1 MALKELSCEI
11 KKDGEKRTLNFV
23 SANVDKKD
31 VYSLMVEGKGSNIHI
46 GYMTKAMTEKLL
58 SLDANGKKYIDRINF
73 SRDVP
78 SKDDDSDIYGQ
89 KIILDLPNKIDDAT
103 FLKSFNLFPCT
114 YASKR
119 SKPLFLKVHSQFKYS
134 SNRGNVVLV
143 PNEEN
148 NSYEFD
154 SFSINNLIGN
164 GQEVILNI
172 CENKAEQLAIGNN
185 DNSIDSSEIKYEIVT
200 TQPNASIDISSCR
213 LPTRSQDKSQYIRF
227 VGGKEVSLN
236 HFEISCDDIN
246 VLDLNEI
253 ALVSKGSLKL
263 KFVKI
268 NLNDDLEDASQ
279 GCGLISYKNIDLIN
293 STLNVTGLSHFQG
306 SLETLPSSSG
316 IPILNFDRF
325 NADSDIELEA
335 SNSGS
340 HFTLLHTHLSNGDK
354 PIYLRDTIWMSDVSI
369 ANSGE
374 KPLYLTRF
382 FSQFSTFENISNIS
396 NADIG
401 FTEAKNL
408 TINTDVSSH
417 DRAIFISSKE
427 YYTNF
432 EDYKENGVSSER
444 INKLNNC
451 VINATGAPFY
461 LSPNT
466 SYLSPNT
473 SLNAN
478 NCVFT
483 DSEITA
489 ETNDDGSMNKLVFD
503 NSVFNNAGFYLTFNT
518 KESKKSG
525 CAVSFC
531 DISDRFSAVNLTKIE
546 GTISSG
552 IVFLDNVSMVKDSCL
567 QNYNVS
573 YKTPTPII
581 NFDSNNGEEIGT
593 CHGKVDLNYTPL

>member
-11 KKDGEKRTLNFV
+11 KKDGKKRTLNFV
-23 SANVDKKD
+23 PANVDKKD
-31 VYSLMVEGKGSNIHI
+31 VYSLMVEGKGNNIHI
-46 GYMTKAMTEKLL
+46 GYMTKAMAEKLL

-78 SKDDDSDIYGQ
+78 TKDDDSETFGQ
-89 KIILDLPNKIDDAT
+89 KIVLDLPNKIDDPT
-103 FLKSFNLFPCT
+103 FLTSFSLLPCT

-119 SKPLFLKVHSQFKYS
+119 AKPLFLKVHSIFSYFS
-134 SNRGNVVLV
+134 RIGNVVLI
-143 PNEEN
+143 PDEKN
-148 NSYEFD
+148 NVYETYN
-154 SFSINNLIGN
+154 FSINNRMGKP
-164 GQEVILNI
+164 QEVILNI
-172 CENKAEQLAIGNN
+172 CENKAEQIVIGVN

-213 LPTRSQDKSQYIRF
+213 IPTRSQDKSQYLRF

-236 HFEISCDDIN
+236 HFEVSCDDIN
-246 VLDLNEI
+246 VLDLNEV
-253 ALVSKGSLKL
+253 ALVSKGSLKF

-268 NLNDDLEDASQ
+268 NLSDDLEDASQ
-279 GCGLISYKNIDLIN
+279 GCGLISYKDIDLIN

-306 SLETLPSSSG
+306 SLETLPSSGG

-325 NADSDIELEA
+325 NSYSDIKLEA

-340 HFTLLHTHLSNGDK
+340 HFTLLHTTLSNGDK

-382 FSQFSTFENISNIS
+382 FSQFSTFENISNVS

-432 EDYKENGVSSER
+432 ADYKENGVSSER
-444 INKLNNC
+444 INKMNNC
-451 VINATGAPFY
+451 VINATGAPF
-461 LSPNT
+461 
-466 SYLSPNT
+466 YLSPNT

-489 ETNDDGSMNKLVFD
+489 ETNDDGSINKLVFD
-503 NSVFNNAGFYLTFNT
+503 NSVFNNAGFYLTFST
-518 KESKKSG
+518 KESKESG
-525 CAVSFC
+525 CTVSFC
-531 DISDRFSAVNLTKIE
+531 EISDRFSAVNLTKME
-546 GTISSG
+546 GTISSS

-567 QNYNVS
+567 QNYNIS
-573 YKTPTPII
+573 YKTPTPIV
-581 NFDSNNGEEIGT
+581 NFDSNKGEEIGT
-593 CHGKVDLNYTPL
+593 CHEKDNLSYTPL

>member
-11 KKDGEKRTLNFV
+11 KKDGKKRTLNFV
-23 SANVDKKD
+23 PANVDKKEA
-31 VYSLMVEGKGSNIHI
+31 YSLMVVGKNANIHI
-46 GYMTKAMTEKLL
+46 GYMTKAMVEKLL
-58 SLDANGKKYIDRINF
+58 SLDSNGKKYIDRINF

-78 SKDDDSDIYGQ
+78 SKDDDTEIYGQ
-89 KIILDLPNKIDDAT
+89 KIVLDLPNKIDDES
-103 FLKSFNLFPCT
+103 FLTNFSLLPCT

-119 SKPLFLKVHSQFKYS
+119 SKPIFLKVHSIFSYS
-134 SNRGNVVLV
+134 SRIGNIVLV
-143 PNEEN
+143 PDEKN
-148 NSYEFD
+148 NVYETD
-154 SFSINNLIGN
+154 IFSISNQF
-164 GQEVILNI
+164 GQEQEILLNI
-172 CENKAEQLAIGNN
+172 CENKMQQLRIGPN
-185 DNSIDSSEIKYEIVT
+185 DNSIDSNGVKYEIVT
-200 TQPNASIDISSCR
+200 TEPNASVDIWSCR
-213 LPTRSQDKSQYIRF
+213 IPTRSQDKSQYIRF
-227 VGGKEVSLN
+227 VGGKELSLN

-246 VLDLNEI
+246 VLDLNEV
-253 ALVSKGSLKL
+253 ALVGKDGLKL
-263 KFVKI
+263 HFVKI
-268 NLNDDLEDASQ
+268 NLSDDLEDASQ

-293 STLNVTGLSHFQG
+293 STMNVTGLSHFQG

-316 IPILNFDRF
+316 ISILNFDRF
-325 NADSDIELEA
+325 NSYSDIKIEA
-335 SNSGS
+335 SSGS
-340 HFTLLHTHLSNGDK
+340 HFTLLHVNLSNGDK
-354 PIYLRDTIWMSDVSI
+354 PIYLRDTVWMSDVSI

-382 FSQFSTFENISNIS
+382 FSQFSTFENISSVS

-408 TINTDVSSH
+408 TINTDTSSH
-417 DRAIFISSKE
+417 DRVIFISSKE

-432 EDYKENGVSSER
+432 EDYEANGVSSER

-451 VINATGAPFY
+451 VIDATGAPF
-461 LSPNT
+461 
-466 SYLSPNT
+466 YLSPNT

-489 ETNDDGSMNKLVFD
+489 ETNDDGSINKLVFD

-518 KESKKSG
+518 KESKESG
-525 CAVSFC
+525 CTVSFC
-531 DISDRFSAVNLTKIE
+531 DISDRFSAVNLTKME

-573 YKTPTPII
+573 YKTPTPIV
-581 NFDSNNGEEIGT
+581 NFDPNKSEEIGT
-593 CHGKVDLNYTPL
+593 CHEKDNLSYTPL

>member
-11 KKDGEKRTLNFV
+11 KKDGKKRTLNFV
-23 SANVDKKD
+23 PANVDKKD
-31 VYSLMVEGKGSNIHI
+31 VYSLMVVGKNANIHI
-46 GYMTKAMTEKLL
+46 GYMTKAMAEKLL

-89 KIILDLPNKIDDAT
+89 KIVLDLPNKIDDPT
-103 FLKSFNLFPCT
+103 FLTSFTLLPCT

-119 SKPLFLKVHSQFKYS
+119 AKPLFLKVHSIFSYS
-134 SNRGNVVLV
+134 SRIGNVILI
-143 PNEEN
+143 PDEKN
-148 NSYEFD
+148 NVYETNN
-154 SFSINNLIGN
+154 FSINNRMGKP
-164 GQEVILNI
+164 QEVILNI
-172 CENKAEQLAIGNN
+172 CENKAEQIVIGVN

-213 LPTRSQDKSQYIRF
+213 IPTRSQDKSQYIRF

-246 VLDLNEI
+246 VLDLNEV
-253 ALVSKGSLKL
+253 ALVSKGSLKF

-268 NLNDDLEDASQ
+268 NLSDDLEDASQ
-279 GCGLISYKNIDLIN
+279 GCGLISYKDIDLIN

-306 SLETLPSSSG
+306 SLETLPSSGG

-325 NADSDIELEA
+325 NSYSDIKLEA

-340 HFTLLHTHLSNGDK
+340 HFTLLHTTLSNGDK

-382 FSQFSTFENISNIS
+382 FSQFSTFENISNVS

-408 TINTDVSSH
+408 TINTDTSSH

-432 EDYKENGVSSER
+432 EDYEANGVASER
-444 INKLNNC
+444 INKMNNC
-451 VINATGAPFY
+451 VINATGAPF
-461 LSPNT
+461 
-466 SYLSPNT
+466 YLSPNT

-489 ETNDDGSMNKLVFD
+489 ETNDDGSINKLIFD
-503 NSVFNNAGFYLTFNT
+503 NSVFNNAGFYLTFST
-518 KESKKSG
+518 KESKESG
-525 CAVSFC
+525 CTVSFC
-531 DISDRFSAVNLTKIE
+531 DISDRFCAVNLTKME

-552 IVFLDNVSMVKDSCL
+552 IVFLDNVSIVKDSCF

-573 YKTPTPII
+573 YKTPTPIV
-581 NFDSNNGEEIGT
+581 NFDSNKCEELGT
-593 CHGKVDLNYTPL
+593 PHGKVDLNYTPL

>member
-11 KKDGEKRTLNFV
+11 TKDGKKRTLNFV
-23 SANVDKKD
+23 PANVDRKE
-31 VYSLMVEGKGSNIHI
+31 VYSLMVEGKNANIHI
-46 GYMTKAMTEKLL
+46 GYMTKAMAEKLL
-58 SLDANGKKYIDRINF
+58 SLDANCKKYIDRINF

-78 SKDDDSDIYGQ
+78 SKDDNSDIYGQ

-185 DNSIDSSEIKYEIVT
+185 DNSIDSSGIKYEIVT
-200 TQPNASIDISSCR
+200 TQPNASIDIWSCR
-213 LPTRSQDKSQYIRF
+213 IPTRSQDKSQYLRF
-227 VGGKEVSLN
+227 VSDKVISLGSL
-236 HFEISCDDIN
+236 EIDCDDIN
-246 VLDLNEI
+246 VLDLNEV
-253 ALVSKGSLKL
+253 ALVGKGSLKF

-279 GCGLISYKNIDLIN
+279 GCGLISYKDIDLIN

-325 NADSDIELEA
+325 NADSDIKLEA

-369 ANSGE
+369 MNSGE
-374 KPLYLTRF
+374 KPLCLTRF
-382 FSQFSTFENISNIS
+382 YSQFSTFENLSNVS

-417 DRAIFISSKE
+417 ERALFICPQE
-427 YYTNF
+427 YYTSF
-432 EDYKENGVSSER
+432 EDYESNGVSDKR
-444 INKLNNC
+444 INKMDNC
-451 VINATGAPFY
+451 VINATGSDTFH
-461 LSPNT
+461 LSA
-466 SYLSPNT
+466 NT
-473 SLNAN
+473 SLNAS
-478 NCVFT
+478 NCAFT
-483 DSEITA
+483 NSEITTA
-489 ETNDDGSMNKLVFD
+489 ANDDGSINKLILD
-503 NSVFNNAGFYLTFNT
+503 NSVFNNANLYLIFTN
-518 KESKKSG
+518 KESREAG
-525 CAVSFC
+525 CTVSFC
-531 DISDRFSAVNLTKIE
+531 DISDRFSAVNLASIE
-546 GTISSG
+546 GTSSSG
-552 IVFLDNVSMVKDSCL
+552 NVLLESVSQVKDSCL

-573 YKTPTPII
+573 YKNPTSLV
-581 NFDSNNGEEIGT
+581 NFDSNRGEEIGAP
-593 CHGKVDLNYTPL
+593 HGKDDLSYTPL

>member
-1 MALKELSCEI
+1 MALKKFSCEI
-11 KKDGEKRTLNFV
+11 TKDGKKRTLNFV
-23 SANVDKKD
+23 PANVDRKE
-31 VYSLMVEGKGSNIHI
+31 VYSLMVEGKGNNIHI
-46 GYMTKAMTEKLL
+46 GYMTKAMAEKLL
-58 SLDANGKKYIDRINF
+58 SLDANGKRYIDRINF

-78 SKDDDSDIYGQ
+78 SKDDETEIYGQ
-89 KIILDLPNKIDDAT
+89 KIVLDLPNKIDDVT
-103 FLKSFNLFPCT
+103 FLKGFTLLPCT

-119 SKPLFLKVHSQFKYS
+119 AKPLFLKVHSIFSYS
-134 SNRGNVVLV
+134 SRIGNVVLI
-143 PNEEN
+143 PDEKN
-148 NSYEFD
+148 NLYETYN
-154 SFSINNLIGN
+154 FSINNQMGKP
-164 GQEVILNI
+164 QEVVLNI
-172 CENKAEQLAIGNN
+172 CENKAEQIVIGVN
-185 DNSIDSSEIKYEIVT
+185 DNSIDSSEIKYEIT
-200 TQPNASIDISSCR
+200 TTEPNASIDISSCR
-213 LPTRSQDKSQYIRF
+213 IPTRSQDKSQYLRF
-227 VGGKEVSLN
+227 VGGKELSLN

-246 VLDLNEI
+246 VLDLNEV
-253 ALVSKGSLKL
+253 ALVGKGSLKL

-279 GCGLISYKNIDLIN
+279 GCGLISYKDIDLIN

-325 NADSDIELEA
+325 NADSDIKLEA

-340 HFTLLHTHLSNGDK
+340 HFTLLHTTLSNGDK

-382 FSQFSTFENISNIS
+382 YSQFSTFENISSVS

-408 TINTDVSSH
+408 TINTDTSSH

-432 EDYKENGVSSER
+432 TDYEENGVSSER
-444 INKLNNC
+444 INKINNC
-451 VINATGAPFY
+451 VINAIRAPF
-461 LSPNT
+461 
-466 SYLSPNT
+466 YLSPNT

-503 NSVFNNAGFYLTFNT
+503 NSIFNNAGFYLTFST
-518 KESKKSG
+518 KESKESG
-525 CAVSFC
+525 CTVSFC
-531 DISDRFSAVNLTKIE
+531 DISDRFSAVNLTKME

-552 IVFLDNVSMVKDSCL
+552 IVFLDNVSMTKDSCF

-573 YKTPTPII
+573 YKTPTPIV
-581 NFDSNNGEEIGT
+581 NFDSNKGEVIGT
-593 CHGKVDLNYTPL
+593 PHEKVDLNYTPL

>member
-11 KKDGEKRTLNFV
+11 TKDKKKRTLNFV
-23 SANVDKKD
+23 PANVDKKD
-31 VYSLMVEGKGSNIHI
+31 VYSLMVVGKNANIHI
-46 GYMTKAMTEKLL
+46 GYMTKAMAEKLL
-58 SLDANGKKYIDRINF
+58 SLDASGKRYIDRINF

-78 SKDDDSDIYGQ
+78 SKDDDTDVYGQ
-89 KIILDLPNKIDDAT
+89 KIVLDLPNKIDDES
-103 FLKSFNLFPCT
+103 FLTNFSLLPCT

-119 SKPLFLKVHSQFKYS
+119 SKPIFLKVHSIFSYS
-134 SNRGNVVLV
+134 SRIGNIVLV
-143 PNEEN
+143 PDEKN
-148 NSYEFD
+148 NVYETDIF
-154 SFSINNLIGN
+154 LISN
-164 GQEVILNI
+164 QFGQEQEILLNI
-172 CENKAEQLAIGNN
+172 CENKMQQLRIGPN
-185 DNSIDSSEIKYEIVT
+185 DNSIDSNGVKYEIVT
-200 TQPNASIDISSCR
+200 TEPNASIDIWSCR
-213 LPTRSQDKSQYIRF
+213 IPTRSQDKSQYLRF
-227 VGGKEVSLN
+227 VSDKVISLGSL
-236 HFEISCDDIN
+236 EIDCDDIN
-246 VLDLNEI
+246 VLDLNEV
-253 ALVSKGSLKL
+253 ALVGKDGLKL
-263 KFVKI
+263 HFVKI
-268 NLNDDLEDASQ
+268 NLSDDLEDASQ

-325 NADSDIELEA
+325 NSYSDIKIEA

-340 HFTLLHTHLSNGDK
+340 HFTLLHTTLSNGDK

-369 ANSGE
+369 MNSGE

-382 FSQFSTFENISNIS
+382 FSQFSTFENISSVS

-408 TINTDVSSH
+408 TINTDTSSH
-417 DRAIFISSKE
+417 DRVIFISSKE

-432 EDYKENGVSSER
+432 EDYEANGVSSER

-451 VINATGAPFY
+451 VIDATGAPF
-461 LSPNT
+461 
-466 SYLSPNT
+466 YLSPNT

-489 ETNDDGSMNKLVFD
+489 ETNDDGSINKLVFD
-503 NSVFNNAGFYLTFNT
+503 NSVFNNAGFYLTFST
-518 KESKKSG
+518 KESKESG
-525 CAVSFC
+525 CTVNFC
-531 DISDRFSAVNLTKIE
+531 DISDRFSAVNLTKME

-573 YKTPTPII
+573 YKTPTPIV
-581 NFDSNNGEEIGT
+581 NFDPNKSEEIGT
-593 CHGKVDLNYTPL
+593 CHEKDNLSYTPL

>member
-11 KKDGEKRTLNFV
+11 KKDGKKRTLNFV
-23 SANVDKKD
+23 PANVDKKD
-31 VYSLMVEGKGSNIHI
+31 VYSLMVEGKGNNIHI
-46 GYMTKAMTEKLL
+46 GYMTKAMAEKLL
-58 SLDANGKKYIDRINF
+58 SLDANGKRYIDRINF

-78 SKDDDSDIYGQ
+78 SKDDDTETYGQ
-89 KIILDLPNKIDDAT
+89 KIVLDLPNKIDDPT
-103 FLKSFNLFPCT
+103 FLTSFTLLPCT

-119 SKPLFLKVHSQFKYS
+119 AKPLFLKVHSIFSYS
-134 SNRGNVVLV
+134 SRIGNVVLV
-143 PNEEN
+143 PDEKN
-148 NSYEFD
+148 NVYETNN
-154 SFSINNLIGN
+154 FSINNQMGKP
-164 GQEVILNI
+164 QEVILNI
-172 CENKAEQLAIGNN
+172 CENKAEQIVIGVN

-213 LPTRSQDKSQYIRF
+213 LPTRSQDKSQYLRF

-246 VLDLNEI
+246 VLDLNEV
-253 ALVSKGSLKL
+253 ALVGKGSLKL

-268 NLNDDLEDASQ
+268 NLNDDLEDSSQ
-279 GCGLISYKNIDLIN
+279 GCGLISYKDIDLIN

-306 SLETLPSSSG
+306 SLETLPSSGG

-325 NADSDIELEA
+325 NSYSDIKLEA

-340 HFTLLHTHLSNGDK
+340 HFTLLHTTLSNGDK

-382 FSQFSTFENISNIS
+382 FSQFSTFENISSVS

-408 TINTDVSSH
+408 TINTDTSSH

-432 EDYKENGVSSER
+432 ADYEENGVSSER
-444 INKLNNC
+444 INKMNNC
-451 VINATGAPFY
+451 VINATRAPF
-461 LSPNT
+461 
-466 SYLSPNT
+466 YLSPNT

-489 ETNDDGSMNKLVFD
+489 EINDDGSINKLVFD
-503 NSVFNNAGFYLTFNT
+503 NSVFNNAGFYLTFGT
-518 KESKKSG
+518 KESKESG
-525 CAVSFC
+525 CTVSFC
-531 DISDRFSAVNLTKIE
+531 DISDRFSAVNLTKME

-573 YKTPTPII
+573 YKTPTPIV
-581 NFDSNNGEEIGT
+581 NFDSNKGEEIGT
-593 CHGKVDLNYTPL
+593 PHEKVDLNYTPL

>member
-1 MALKELSCEI
+1 MALKELLCEVVKD
-11 KKDGEKRTLNFV
+11 KKKRTLNFV
-23 SANVDKKD
+23 SANVDNKD
-31 VYSLMVEGKGSNIHI
+31 VYSLMMDSKEGKDRIHY
-46 GYMTKAMTEKLL
+46 GYMTKAMAEKLL
-58 SLDANGKKYIDRINF
+58 SLDVNGKKYIDRINF

-78 SKDDDSDIYGQ
+78 TKDDDSETYGQ
-89 KIILDLPNKIDDAT
+89 KIVLDLPNKIDDPT
-103 FLKSFNLFPCT
+103 FLTSFTLLPCT

-119 SKPLFLKVHSQFKYS
+119 AKPLFLKVHSIFSYFS
-134 SNRGNVVLV
+134 RIGNVVLI
-143 PNEEN
+143 PDEKN
-148 NSYEFD
+148 NLYETYN
-154 SFSINNLIGN
+154 FSINNQMGIP
-164 GQEVILNI
+164 QEVILNI
-172 CENKAEQLAIGNN
+172 CENKAEQIVIGVN
-185 DNSIDSSEIKYEIVT
+185 DNGVDSSGIKYEIVT

-213 LPTRSQDKSQYIRF
+213 LPTRSQDKSQYLRF

-246 VLDLNEI
+246 VLDLNEV
-253 ALVSKGSLKL
+253 ALVGKGSLKL

-268 NLNDDLEDASQ
+268 NLSDDLEDASQ
-279 GCGLISYKNIDLIN
+279 GCGLISYKDIDLIN

-306 SLETLPSSSG
+306 SLETLPSSGG

-325 NADSDIELEA
+325 NSYSDIKLEA

-340 HFTLLHTHLSNGDK
+340 HFTLLHTTLSNGDK

-382 FSQFSTFENISNIS
+382 FSQFSTFENISNVS

-408 TINTDVSSH
+408 TINTDTSSH

-432 EDYKENGVSSER
+432 ADYEENGVSSER
-444 INKLNNC
+444 INKMNNC
-451 VINATGAPFY
+451 VINATRAPF
-461 LSPNT
+461 
-466 SYLSPNT
+466 YLSPNT

-489 ETNDDGSMNKLVFD
+489 ETNDDGSINKLVFD

-518 KESKKSG
+518 KESKESG
-525 CAVSFC
+525 CTVSFC
-531 DISDRFSAVNLTKIE
+531 DISDRFCAVNLTKME

-573 YKTPTPII
+573 YKTPTPIV
-581 NFDSNNGEEIGT
+581 NFDSNKGEEIGT
-593 CHGKVDLNYTPL
+593 PHEKVDLNYTPL

>member
-11 KKDGEKRTLNFV
+11 TKDGKKRTLNFV
-23 SANVDKKD
+23 PANVDRKE
-31 VYSLMVEGKGSNIHI
+31 VYSLMVEGKGNNIHI
-46 GYMTKAMTEKLL
+46 GYMTKAMAEKLL

-185 DNSIDSSEIKYEIVT
+185 DNSIDSSGIKYEIVT

-213 LPTRSQDKSQYIRF
+213 IPTRSQDKSQYIRF
-227 VGGKEVSLN
+227 VGGKELSLN

-246 VLDLNEI
+246 VLDLNEV

-279 GCGLISYKNIDLIN
+279 GCGLISYKDIDLIN

-325 NADSDIELEA
+325 NADSDIKLEA

-382 FSQFSTFENISNIS
+382 FSQFSTFENISNVS

-408 TINTDVSSH
+408 TINTDTSSH

-432 EDYKENGVSSER
+432 ADYEENGVSSER
-444 INKLNNC
+444 INKMNNC
-451 VINATGAPFY
+451 VINATGAPF
-461 LSPNT
+461 
-466 SYLSPNT
+466 YLSPNT

-503 NSVFNNAGFYLTFNT
+503 NSVFNNAGFYLTFST
-518 KESKKSG
+518 KESKESG

-531 DISDRFSAVNLTKIE
+531 DISDRFSAVNLTKME

-552 IVFLDNVSMVKDSCL
+552 IVFLDNVSIVKDSCF

-581 NFDSNNGEEIGT
+581 NFDSNKGEEVGT
-593 CHGKVDLNYTPL
+593 AHEKDNLSYTPL

>member
-11 KKDGEKRTLNFV
+11 KKDGKKRTLNFV
-23 SANVDKKD
+23 PANVDRKD
-31 VYSLMVEGKGSNIHI
+31 VYSLMVVGKNANIHI
-46 GYMTKAMTEKLL
+46 GYMTKAMAEKLL

-119 SKPLFLKVHSQFKYS
+119 SKSLFLKVHSQFKYS

-172 CENKAEQLAIGNN
+172 CENKAEQLTIGNN
-185 DNSIDSSEIKYEIVT
+185 DNSIDSSGIKYEIVT
-200 TQPNASIDISSCR
+200 TQPNASVDIWSCR
-213 LPTRSQDKSQYIRF
+213 IPTRSKDKSQYIRF
-227 VGGKEVSLN
+227 VSDKAISLN
-236 HFEISCDDIN
+236 NLEIDCDDIK
-246 VLDLNEI
+246 VLDLNEV
-253 ALVSKGSLKL
+253 ALVGKDGLKL
-263 KFVKI
+263 HFVKI
-268 NLNDDLEDASQ
+268 NLSDDLEDASQ
-279 GCGLISYKNIDLIN
+279 GCGLISYKDINLIN

-316 IPILNFDRF
+316 IPILNFDHF
-325 NADSDIELEA
+325 NSYSDIKIEA
-335 SNSGS
+335 SSGS
-340 HFTLLHTHLSNGDK
+340 HFTLLHTTLSNGDK
-354 PIYLRDTIWMSDVSI
+354 PVYLRDTVWMSDVSI
-369 ANSGE
+369 MNSGE

-382 FSQFSTFENISNIS
+382 YSQFSTFENLSNVS

-408 TINTDVSSH
+408 TVNTDLN
-417 DRAIFISSKE
+417 SKE
-427 YYTNF
+427 RAVFICPQEYFTNF
-432 EDYKENGVSSER
+432 EDYESNGISDKR
-444 INKLNNC
+444 INKMDNC
-451 VINATGAPFY
+451 VINATGSDTFH
-461 LSPNT
+461 LSA
-466 SYLSPNT
+466 NT
-473 SLNAN
+473 SLNAS

-483 DSEITA
+483 NSEITTA
-489 ETNDDGSMNKLVFD
+489 ANDDGSINKLILD
-503 NSVFNNAGFYLTFNT
+503 NSTFNNANLYLIFSN
-518 KESKKSG
+518 KESREIG
-525 CAVSFC
+525 CTISFC
-531 DISDRFSAVNLTKIE
+531 DISDRFSAVNLASIE
-546 GTISSG
+546 GTSSSG
-552 IVFLDNVSMVKDSCL
+552 NVLLESVSQVKDSCL

-573 YKTPTPII
+573 YKAPTPLIK
-581 NFDSNNGEEIGT
+581 FDSNRGEEIGT
-593 CHGKVDLNYTPL
+593 PHGKDDLSYTPL

>member
-11 KKDGEKRTLNFV
+11 KKDGKKRTLNFV
-23 SANVDKKD
+23 PANVDRKD
-31 VYSLMVEGKGSNIHI
+31 VYSLMVVGKNANIHI
-46 GYMTKAMTEKLL
+46 GYMTKAMAEKLL

-114 YASKR
+114 YVSKR
-119 SKPLFLKVHSQFKYS
+119 SKPLFLKVHSIFSYS
-134 SNRGNVVLV
+134 SRIGNVVLV
-143 PNEEN
+143 PDERN
-148 NSYEFD
+148 NVYETNN
-154 SFSINNLIGN
+154 FSINNQMGKP
-164 GQEVILNI
+164 QEVILNI
-172 CENKAEQLAIGNN
+172 CENKAEQIVIGVN

-213 LPTRSQDKSQYIRF
+213 LPTRSQDKSQYLRF
-227 VGGKEVSLN
+227 VGGKEVTLN

-246 VLDLNEI
+246 VLDLNEV

-279 GCGLISYKNIDLIN
+279 GCGLISYKDIDLIN

-316 IPILNFDRF
+316 IPILNFNRF
-325 NADSDIELEA
+325 NADSDIKLEA

-374 KPLYLTRF
+374 KPLCLTRF
-382 FSQFSTFENISNIS
+382 YSQFSTFENISSVS

-432 EDYKENGVSSER
+432 ADYEENGVSSER

-466 SYLSPNT
+466 S
-473 SLNAN
+473 LNAN

-489 ETNDDGSMNKLVFD
+489 ETNDDGSINKLIFD

-518 KESKKSG
+518 KESKESG

-531 DISDRFSAVNLTKIE
+531 DISDRFSAVNLTKME

-573 YKTPTPII
+573 YKTPTPIV
-581 NFDSNNGEEIGT
+581 NFDPNKGEEIGT
-593 CHGKVDLNYTPL
+593 SHGKDNLSYTPL

>member
-11 KKDGEKRTLNFV
+11 KKDGKKRTLNFV
-23 SANVDKKD
+23 PANVDKKD
-31 VYSLMVEGKGSNIHI
+31 VYSLMVVGKNANIHI
-46 GYMTKAMTEKLL
+46 GYMTKAMVEKLL
-58 SLDANGKKYIDRINF
+58 SLDSNGKKYIDRINF

-78 SKDDDSDIYGQ
+78 SKDDDTDIYGQ
-89 KIILDLPNKIDDAT
+89 KIVLDLPNKIDD
-103 FLKSFNLFPCT
+103 KSFLTNFSLLPCT

-119 SKPLFLKVHSQFKYS
+119 SKPIFLKVHNIFSYS
-134 SNRGNVVLV
+134 STIGNIVLV
-143 PNEEN
+143 PDEKN
-148 NSYEFD
+148 NVYETD
-154 SFSINNLIGN
+154 IFSISNQL
-164 GQEVILNI
+164 GQEQEILLNI
-172 CENKAEQLAIGNN
+172 CENKTQQLRIGPN
-185 DNSIDSSEIKYEIVT
+185 DNSIEPNGIKYEIVT
-200 TQPNASIDISSCR
+200 TQPNASIDIWSCR
-213 LPTRSQDKSQYIRF
+213 IPTRSQDKSQYIRF
-227 VGGKEVSLN
+227 VGGKELSLN

-246 VLDLNEI
+246 VLDLNEV
-253 ALVSKGSLKL
+253 ALVGKDGLKL
-263 KFVKI
+263 HFVKI
-268 NLNDDLEDASQ
+268 NLSDDLEDASQ

-325 NADSDIELEA
+325 NSYSDIKLEA

-340 HFTLLHTHLSNGDK
+340 HFTLLHTTLSNGDK

-369 ANSGE
+369 TNSGE

-382 FSQFSTFENISNIS
+382 YSQFSTFENISSVS

-408 TINTDVSSH
+408 TINTDTSSH

-432 EDYKENGVSSER
+432 ADYEKNGVSSER
-444 INKLNNC
+444 INKMNNC
-451 VINATGAPFY
+451 VINSTGAPF
-461 LSPNT
+461 
-466 SYLSPNT
+466 YLSPNT

-503 NSVFNNAGFYLTFNT
+503 NSVFNNAGFYLTFST
-518 KESKKSG
+518 KESKESG

-531 DISDRFSAVNLTKIE
+531 DISDRFCAVNLTKME

-581 NFDSNNGEEIGT
+581 NFDSNKGEEVGA
-593 CHGKVDLNYTPL
+593 CHEKDNLSYTPL

>member
-11 KKDGEKRTLNFV
+11 KKDGKKRTLNFV
-23 SANVDKKD
+23 PANVDRKD
-31 VYSLMVEGKGSNIHI
+31 VYSLMVVGKNANIHI
-46 GYMTKAMTEKLL
+46 GYMTKAMAEKLL
-58 SLDANGKKYIDRINF
+58 SLDSNGKKYIDRINF

-78 SKDDDSDIYGQ
+78 SKDDDTEIYGQ
-89 KIILDLPNKIDDAT
+89 KIVLDLPNKIDDES
-103 FLKSFNLFPCT
+103 FLTNFSLLPCT

-119 SKPLFLKVHSQFKYS
+119 SKPIFLKVHSIFSYS
-134 SNRGNVVLV
+134 SRIGNIVLV
-143 PNEEN
+143 PDEKN
-148 NSYEFD
+148 NVYETD
-154 SFSINNLIGN
+154 IFSISNQF
-164 GQEVILNI
+164 GQEQEILLNI
-172 CENKAEQLAIGNN
+172 CENKMQQLRIGPN
-185 DNSIDSSEIKYEIVT
+185 DNSIDANGVKYEIVT
-200 TQPNASIDISSCR
+200 TEPNASVDIWSCR
-213 LPTRSQDKSQYIRF
+213 IPTRSQDKSQYIRF
-227 VGGKEVSLN
+227 VGGKELSLN

-246 VLDLNEI
+246 VLDLNEV
-253 ALVSKGSLKL
+253 ALVGKDGLKL
-263 KFVKI
+263 HFVKI
-268 NLNDDLEDASQ
+268 NLSDDLEDASQ

-325 NADSDIELEA
+325 NSYSDIKIEA

-340 HFTLLHTHLSNGDK
+340 HFTLLHTTLSNGDK

-369 ANSGE
+369 MNSGE

-382 FSQFSTFENISNIS
+382 FSQFSTFENISSVS

-408 TINTDVSSH
+408 TINTDTSSH
-417 DRAIFISSKE
+417 DRVIFISSKE

-432 EDYKENGVSSER
+432 EDYEANGVSSER

-451 VINATGAPFY
+451 VIDATGAPF
-461 LSPNT
+461 
-466 SYLSPNT
+466 YLSPNT

-489 ETNDDGSMNKLVFD
+489 ETNDDGSINKLVFD
-503 NSVFNNAGFYLTFNT
+503 NSVFNNAGFYLTFST
-518 KESKKSG
+518 KESKESG

-531 DISDRFSAVNLTKIE
+531 DISDRFSAVNLTKME

-552 IVFLDNVSMVKDSCL
+552 IVFLDNVSIVKDSCF

-573 YKTPTPII
+573 YKTPTPIV
-581 NFDSNNGEEIGT
+581 NFDSNKGEEIGT
-593 CHGKVDLNYTPL
+593 PHEKVDLNYTPL

>member
-11 KKDGEKRTLNFV
+11 KKDGKKRTLNFV
-23 SANVDKKD
+23 PANVDKKE
-31 VYSLMVEGKGSNIHI
+31 VYSLMVEGKGNNIHI
-46 GYMTKAMTEKLL
+46 GYMTKAMAEKLL
-58 SLDANGKKYIDRINF
+58 SLDANGKRYIDRINF

-78 SKDDDSDIYGQ
+78 TKDDDSETYGQ
-89 KIILDLPNKIDDAT
+89 KIVLDLPNKIDDPT
-103 FLKSFNLFPCT
+103 FLTSFTLLPCT

-119 SKPLFLKVHSQFKYS
+119 AKPLFLKVHSIFNYS
-134 SNRGNVVLV
+134 SRIGNVVLI
-143 PNEEN
+143 PDEKN
-148 NSYEFD
+148 NLYETYN
-154 SFSINNLIGN
+154 FSINNQMGIP
-164 GQEVILNI
+164 QEVILNI
-172 CENKAEQLAIGNN
+172 CENKAEQIVIGVN
-185 DNSIDSSEIKYEIVT
+185 DNGVDSSGIKYEIVT

-213 LPTRSQDKSQYIRF
+213 IPTRSQDKSQYIRF
-227 VGGKEVSLN
+227 VGGKEISLN

-246 VLDLNEI
+246 VLDLNEV
-253 ALVSKGSLKL
+253 ALVGKGSLKL

-279 GCGLISYKNIDLIN
+279 GCGLISYKDIDLIN

-325 NADSDIELEA
+325 NSYSDIKIEA

-340 HFTLLHTHLSNGDK
+340 HFTLLHTTLSNGDK

-369 ANSGE
+369 MNSGE

-382 FSQFSTFENISNIS
+382 FSQFSTFENISSVS

-408 TINTDVSSH
+408 TINTDTSSH
-417 DRAIFISSKE
+417 DRVIFISSKE

-432 EDYKENGVSSER
+432 EDYEANGVSSER

-451 VINATGAPFY
+451 VIDATGAPF
-461 LSPNT
+461 
-466 SYLSPNT
+466 YLSPNT

-489 ETNDDGSMNKLVFD
+489 ETNDDGSINKLVFD
-503 NSVFNNAGFYLTFNT
+503 NSVFNNAGFYLTFST
-518 KESKKSG
+518 KESKESG
-525 CAVSFC
+525 CTVSFC
-531 DISDRFSAVNLTKIE
+531 DISDRFSAVNLTKME

-552 IVFLDNVSMVKDSCL
+552 IVFLDNVSTVKDSCL

-573 YKTPTPII
+573 YKTPTPIV
-581 NFDSNNGEEIGT
+581 NFDSNKGEEIGT
-593 CHGKVDLNYTPL
+593 CHEKADLSYTPL

>member
-11 KKDGEKRTLNFV
+11 KKDGKKRTLNFV
-23 SANVDKKD
+23 PANVDRKE
-31 VYSLMVEGKGSNIHI
+31 VYSLMVEGKGNNIHI
-46 GYMTKAMTEKLL
+46 GYMTKAMAEKLL
-58 SLDANGKKYIDRINF
+58 SLDANGKRYIDRINF

-78 SKDDDSDIYGQ
+78 TKDDDSETYGQ
-89 KIILDLPNKIDDAT
+89 KIVLDLPNKIDDPT
-103 FLKSFNLFPCT
+103 FLTSFTLLPCT

-119 SKPLFLKVHSQFKYS
+119 AKPIFLKVHSIFSYS
-134 SNRGNVVLV
+134 SRIGNVVLV
-143 PNEEN
+143 PDEKN
-148 NSYEFD
+148 NVYETD
-154 SFSINNLIGN
+154 IFSISNQF
-164 GQEVILNI
+164 GQEQEILLNI
-172 CENKAEQLAIGNN
+172 CENKTQQLRIGPN
-185 DNSIDSSEIKYEIVT
+185 DNSTDSNGVKYEIVT
-200 TQPNASIDISSCR
+200 TQPNASVDIWSCR
-213 LPTRSQDKSQYIRF
+213 IPTRSKDKSQYIRF
-227 VGGKEVSLN
+227 VSDKTISLN
-236 HFEISCDDIN
+236 NLEINCDDIN
-246 VLDLNEI
+246 VLDLNEV
-253 ALVSKGSLKL
+253 ALVGKGSLKL

-279 GCGLISYKNIDLIN
+279 GCGLISYKDIDLIN

-325 NADSDIELEA
+325 NADSDIKLEA

-340 HFTLLHTHLSNGDK
+340 HFTLLHTTLSNGDK

-374 KPLYLTRF
+374 KPLCLTRF
-382 FSQFSTFENISNIS
+382 YSQFSTFENISSVS

-408 TINTDVSSH
+408 TINTDTSSH
-417 DRAIFISSKE
+417 DRVIFISSKE

-432 EDYKENGVSSER
+432 EDYEANGVSSER

-451 VINATGAPFY
+451 VIDATGAPF
-461 LSPNT
+461 
-466 SYLSPNT
+466 YLSPNT

-489 ETNDDGSMNKLVFD
+489 ETNDDGSINKLVFD
-503 NSVFNNAGFYLTFNT
+503 NSVFNNAGFYLTFST
-518 KESKKSG
+518 KESKESG

-531 DISDRFSAVNLTKIE
+531 DISDRFSAVNLTKME

-573 YKTPTPII
+573 YKTPTSII
-581 NFDSNNGEEIGT
+581 NFDSNKGEEIGT
-593 CHGKVDLNYTPL
+593 CHEKDNLSYTPL

>member
-11 KKDGEKRTLNFV
+11 KKDGKKRTLNFV
-23 SANVDKKD
+23 PANVDKKD
-31 VYSLMVEGKGSNIHI
+31 VYSLMVEGKGNNIHI
-46 GYMTKAMTEKLL
+46 GYMTKAMAEKLL

-185 DNSIDSSEIKYEIVT
+185 DNSIDSSGIKYEIVT

-213 LPTRSQDKSQYIRF
+213 IPTRSQDKSQYLRF

-246 VLDLNEI
+246 VLDLNEV
-253 ALVSKGSLKL
+253 ALVGKGSLKF

-279 GCGLISYKNIDLIN
+279 GCGLISYKDIDLIN
-293 STLNVTGLSHFQG
+293 STLNLTGLSHFQG
-306 SLETLPSSSG
+306 KLETTPSSAG
-316 IPILNFDRF
+316 IPIVNFDRF
-325 NADSDIELEA
+325 NSYSDIKIEA

-340 HFTLLHTHLSNGDK
+340 HFTLLHTTLSNGDK

-382 FSQFSTFENISNIS
+382 FSQFSTFENISNVS

-408 TINTDVSSH
+408 TINTDTSSH

-432 EDYKENGVSSER
+432 EDYEANGVASER
-444 INKLNNC
+444 INKMNNC
-451 VINATGAPFY
+451 VINATGAPF
-461 LSPNT
+461 
-466 SYLSPNT
+466 YLSPNT

-489 ETNDDGSMNKLVFD
+489 ETNDDGSINKLIFD
-503 NSVFNNAGFYLTFNT
+503 NSVFNNAGFYLTFST
-518 KESKKSG
+518 KESKESG
-525 CAVSFC
+525 CTVSFC
-531 DISDRFSAVNLTKIE
+531 DISDRFSAVNLTKME

-573 YKTPTPII
+573 YKTPTPIV
-581 NFDSNNGEEIGT
+581 NFDPNKSEEIGT
-593 CHGKVDLNYTPL
+593 CHEKDNLSYTPL

>member
-11 KKDGEKRTLNFV
+11 KKDWKKRTLNFV
-23 SANVDKKD
+23 PANVDRKE
-31 VYSLMVEGKGSNIHI
+31 VYSLMVEGKGNNIHI
-46 GYMTKAMTEKLL
+46 GYVTKAMAEKLL
-58 SLDANGKKYIDRINF
+58 SLDASGKRYIDRINF

-78 SKDDDSDIYGQ
+78 SKDDDSETYGQ
-89 KIILDLPNKIDDAT
+89 KIVLDLPDKIDDPT
-103 FLKSFNLFPCT
+103 FLTSFALLPCT

-119 SKPLFLKVHSQFKYS
+119 AKPLFLKVHSIFSYFS
-134 SNRGNVVLV
+134 RIGNVVLV
-143 PNEEN
+143 PDEKN
-148 NSYEFD
+148 NVYETNN
-154 SFSINNLIGN
+154 FSINNRMGKP
-164 GQEVILNI
+164 QEVILNI

-200 TQPNASIDISSCR
+200 TQPNASIDIWSCR
-213 LPTRSQDKSQYIRF
+213 IPTRSQDKSQYIRF
-227 VGGKEVSLN
+227 VGGKELSLN

-246 VLDLNEI
+246 VLDLNEV
-253 ALVSKGSLKL
+253 ALVGKDGLKL
-263 KFVKI
+263 HFVKI
-268 NLNDDLEDASQ
+268 NLSDDLEDASQ

-325 NADSDIELEA
+325 NSYSDIKIEA

-340 HFTLLHTHLSNGDK
+340 HFTLLHTTLSNGDK

-382 FSQFSTFENISNIS
+382 YSQFSTFENLSNVS

-408 TINTDVSSH
+408 TVNTD
-417 DRAIFISSKE
+417 INSKE
-427 YYTNF
+427 RAVFICAQEYFTNF
-432 EDYKENGVSSER
+432 EDYKENGVSDKR
-444 INKLNNC
+444 INKMENC
-451 VINATGAPFY
+451 VINAVGSDAFH
-461 LSPNT
+461 LS
-466 SYLSPNT
+466 YNT

-483 DSEITA
+483 NSAITTA
-489 ETNDDGSMNKLVFD
+489 TNDDGSINKLILD
-503 NSVFNNAGFYLTFNT
+503 NSTINNAGFYLTFST
-518 KESKKSG
+518 KESRDAG
-525 CAVSFC
+525 CTVSFC
-531 DISDRFSAVNLTKIE
+531 DISDRFSAVNLAKME

-552 IVFLDNVSMVKDSCL
+552 NVLLESVSEVKDSCL

-573 YKTPTPII
+573 YKNPTSLV
-581 NFDSNNGEEIGT
+581 NFDSSRGEEQGAP
-593 CHGKVDLNYTPL
+593 HGKDNLSYTPL

>member
-11 KKDGEKRTLNFV
+11 KKDGKKRTLNFV
-23 SANVDKKD
+23 PANVDRKEA
-31 VYSLMVEGKGSNIHI
+31 YSLMVVGKNANIHI
-46 GYMTKAMTEKLL
+46 GYMTKAMVEKLL
-58 SLDANGKKYIDRINF
+58 SLDSNGKKYIDRINF

-78 SKDDDSDIYGQ
+78 SKDDDTEIYGQ
-89 KIILDLPNKIDDAT
+89 KIVLDLPNKIDDES
-103 FLKSFNLFPCT
+103 FLTNFSLLPCT

-119 SKPLFLKVHSQFKYS
+119 SKPIFLKVHSIFSYS
-134 SNRGNVVLV
+134 SRIGNIVLV
-143 PNEEN
+143 PDEKN
-148 NSYEFD
+148 NVYETYN
-154 SFSINNLIGN
+154 FSINNRMGKP
-164 GQEVILNI
+164 QEILLNI
-172 CENKAEQLAIGNN
+172 CENKAEQIVIGVN

-213 LPTRSQDKSQYIRF
+213 IPTRSQDKSQYLRF

-236 HFEISCDDIN
+236 HFEISCDDIS
-246 VLDLNEI
+246 VLDLNEV
-253 ALVSKGSLKL
+253 ALVSKGSLKF

-268 NLNDDLEDASQ
+268 NLSDDLEDASQ

-293 STLNVTGLSHFQG
+293 STLNVTGLSRFQG

-316 IPILNFDRF
+316 ISILNFDHF
-325 NADSDIELEA
+325 NSYSDIKIEA
-335 SNSGS
+335 SSGS
-340 HFTLLHTHLSNGDK
+340 HFTLLHTTLSNGDK
-354 PIYLRDTIWMSDVSI
+354 PIYIRDTVWMSDVSI
-369 ANSGE
+369 TNNGE
-374 KPLYLTRF
+374 KPLCLTRF
-382 FSQFSTFENISNIS
+382 YSQFSTFENISSVS

-408 TINTDVSSH
+408 TINTDTSSH

-432 EDYKENGVSSER
+432 EDYEANGVSSER
-444 INKLNNC
+444 INKMNNC

-466 SYLSPNT
+466 S
-473 SLNAN
+473 LNVN

-489 ETNDDGSMNKLVFD
+489 ETNDDGSINKLIFD
-503 NSVFNNAGFYLTFNT
+503 NSVFNNAGFYLTFST
-518 KESKKSG
+518 KESKESG
-525 CAVSFC
+525 CTVTFC
-531 DISDRFSAVNLTKIE
+531 DISDRFCAVNLTKME

-573 YKTPTPII
+573 YKTPTPIL
-581 NFDSNNGEEIGT
+581 NLDPNKGEEIGT
-593 CHGKVDLNYTPL
+593 CHEKDNLSYTPL

>member
-11 KKDGEKRTLNFV
+11 KKDGKKRTLNFIP
-23 SANVDKKD
+23 ANVDRKE

-46 GYMTKAMTEKLL
+46 GYVTKAMAEKLL
-58 SLDANGKKYIDRINF
+58 SLDASGKRYIDRVNF

-78 SKDDDSDIYGQ
+78 SKDDDTETYGQ
-89 KIILDLPNKIDDAT
+89 KIVLDLPNKIDDPT
-103 FLKSFNLFPCT
+103 FLTSFTLLPCT

-119 SKPLFLKVHSQFKYS
+119 AKPLFLKVHSIFSYFS
-134 SNRGNVVLV
+134 RIGNVVLI
-143 PNEEN
+143 PDEKN
-148 NSYEFD
+148 NLYETYN
-154 SFSINNLIGN
+154 FSISNQMGKP
-164 GQEVILNI
+164 QEVILNI
-172 CENKAEQLAIGNN
+172 CENKAEQIVIGVN
-185 DNSIDSSEIKYEIVT
+185 DNSIDSSEIKYEIT
-200 TQPNASIDISSCR
+200 TTEPNASIDISSCR
-213 LPTRSQDKSQYIRF
+213 FPTRSQDKNQYLRF

-246 VLDLNEI
+246 VLDLNEV

-268 NLNDDLEDASQ
+268 NLSDDLEDASQ

-293 STLNVTGLSHFQG
+293 STLNLTGLSHFQG

-325 NADSDIELEA
+325 NADSDIKLEA

-340 HFTLLHTHLSNGDK
+340 HFTLLHTTLSNGDK

-374 KPLYLTRF
+374 KPLCLTRF
-382 FSQFSTFENISNIS
+382 YSQFSTFENISSVS

-432 EDYKENGVSSER
+432 ADYEENGVSSER

-466 SYLSPNT
+466 S
-473 SLNAN
+473 LNAN

-489 ETNDDGSMNKLVFD
+489 ETNDDGSINKLIFD

-518 KESKKSG
+518 KESKESG

-531 DISDRFSAVNLTKIE
+531 DISDRFSAVNLTKME
-546 GTISSG
+546 DTISSG

-573 YKTPTPII
+573 YKTPTPIV
-581 NFDSNNGEEIGT
+581 NFDPNKGEEIGT
-593 CHGKVDLNYTPL
+593 SHGKDNLSYTPL

>member
-11 KKDGEKRTLNFV
+11 KKDGKKRTLNFV
-23 SANVDKKD
+23 PANVDKKD
-31 VYSLMVEGKGSNIHI
+31 VYSLMVIGKNANIHI
-46 GYMTKAMTEKLL
+46 GYMTKAMAEKLL

-103 FLKSFNLFPCT
+103 FLKSFNLFTCT

-185 DNSIDSSEIKYEIVT
+185 DNSIDSSGIKYEIVT
-200 TQPNASIDISSCR
+200 TQPNASIDIWSCR
-213 LPTRSQDKSQYIRF
+213 IPTRSQDKSQYLRF
-227 VGGKEVSLN
+227 VSDKVISLGSL
-236 HFEISCDDIN
+236 EIDCDDIN
-246 VLDLNEI
+246 VLDLNEV
-253 ALVSKGSLKL
+253 ALVGKGSLKL

-268 NLNDDLEDASQ
+268 NLSDDLEDASQ
-279 GCGLISYKNIDLIN
+279 GCGLISYKDIDLIN

-325 NADSDIELEA
+325 NADSDIKLEA

-340 HFTLLHTHLSNGDK
+340 HFTLLHTTLSNGDK

-382 FSQFSTFENISNIS
+382 YSQFSTFENISSVS

-408 TINTDVSSH
+408 TIDTDTSSH
-417 DRAIFISSKE
+417 DRAIFIYSKE

-432 EDYKENGVSSER
+432 ADYEKNGVSSER
-444 INKLNNC
+444 INKMNNC
-451 VINATGAPFY
+451 VINATGAPF
-461 LSPNT
+461 
-466 SYLSPNT
+466 YLSPNT

-489 ETNDDGSMNKLVFD
+489 ETNDDGSINKLVFD

-518 KESKKSG
+518 KESKESG
-525 CAVSFC
+525 CTVSFC
-531 DISDRFSAVNLTKIE
+531 DISDRFSAVNLASIE
-546 GTISSG
+546 GTSSSG
-552 IVFLDNVSMVKDSCL
+552 NVLLESVSQVKDSCL

-573 YKTPTPII
+573 YKNPTSLV
-581 NFDSNNGEEIGT
+581 NFDSNRGEELGAL
-593 CHGKVDLNYTPL
+593 HGKDDLSYIPL

>member
-11 KKDGEKRTLNFV
+11 KKDGKKRTLNFV
-23 SANVDKKD
+23 PANVDKKD
-31 VYSLMVEGKGSNIHI
+31 VYSLMVEGKGNNIHI
-46 GYMTKAMTEKLL
+46 GYMTKAMAEKLL

-185 DNSIDSSEIKYEIVT
+185 DNSIDSSGIKYEIVT

-227 VGGKEVSLN
+227 VGGKEVFLN

-246 VLDLNEI
+246 VLDLNEV

-268 NLNDDLEDASQ
+268 NLSDDLEDASQ
-279 GCGLISYKNIDLIN
+279 GCGLISYKDIDLSN
-293 STLNVTGLSHFQG
+293 VTLNLTGLSHFQG

-316 IPILNFDRF
+316 TPILNFDRF
-325 NADSDIELEA
+325 NANSDIKIEA

-340 HFTLLHTHLSNGDK
+340 HFTLLHVNLSNGEK
-354 PIYLRDTIWMSDVSI
+354 PIYLRDTIWMNDVSI
-369 ANSGE
+369 TNSGE

-382 FSQFSTFENISNIS
+382 FSQFSTFENVSNVS

-417 DRAIFISSKE
+417 ERTIAICPEE
-427 YYTNF
+427 YYINF
-432 EDYKENGVSSER
+432 ADYKDNGVSSER
-444 INKLNNC
+444 INKMNNC
-451 VINATGAPFY
+451 VINATGTTF
-461 LSPNT
+461 
-466 SYLSPNT
+466 YLSPNT
-473 SLNAN
+473 SLNAS

-483 DSEITA
+483 NSEIIA
-489 ETNDDGSMNKLVFD
+489 AINDDGSINKLLFD
-503 NSVFNNAGFYLTFNT
+503 NSVFNNANLYLIFSN
-518 KESKKSG
+518 KESREIG
-525 CAVSFC
+525 CTISFC
-531 DISDRFSAVNLTKIE
+531 DISDRFSADNLAKIE
-546 GTISSG
+546 GTSSSG
-552 IVFLDNVSMVKDSCL
+552 NVLLESVSQVKDSCL

-573 YKTPTPII
+573 YKNPTSLV
-581 NFDSNNGEEIGT
+581 NFDSNRGEELGAL
-593 CHGKVDLNYTPL
+593 HGKDDLSYTPL

>member
-11 KKDGEKRTLNFV
+11 KKDGKKRTLNFV
-23 SANVDKKD
+23 PANVDRKD
-31 VYSLMVEGKGSNIHI
+31 VYSLMVVGKNANIHI
-46 GYMTKAMTEKLL
+46 GYMTKAMAEKLL

-185 DNSIDSSEIKYEIVT
+185 DNSIDSNGVKYEIVT
-200 TQPNASIDISSCR
+200 TQPNASVDIWSCR
-213 LPTRSQDKSQYIRF
+213 IPTRSKDKSQYIRF
-227 VGGKEVSLN
+227 VSDKAISLN
-236 HFEISCDDIN
+236 NLEIDCDDIN
-246 VLDLNEI
+246 VLDLNEV
-253 ALVSKGSLKL
+253 ALVGKDGLKL
-263 KFVKI
+263 HFIKI
-268 NLNDDLEDASQ
+268 NLSDDLEDASQ

-293 STLNVTGLSHFQG
+293 STLNVTGISHFQG

-316 IPILNFDRF
+316 IPILNFDHF
-325 NADSDIELEA
+325 NSYNDIKIEA
-335 SNSGS
+335 SSGS
-340 HFTLLHTHLSNGDK
+340 YFTLLHTTLSNGDK
-354 PIYLRDTIWMSDVSI
+354 PVYLRDTVWMSDVSI
-369 ANSGE
+369 MNSGE

-382 FSQFSTFENISNIS
+382 YSQFSTFENLSNVS
-396 NADIG
+396 NVDIG

-408 TINTDVSSH
+408 TVNTDLN
-417 DRAIFISSKE
+417 SKE
-427 YYTNF
+427 RAVFICPQEYFTNF
-432 EDYKENGVSSER
+432 EDYESNGISDKR
-444 INKLNNC
+444 INKMDNC
-451 VINATGAPFY
+451 VINATGSDTFH
-461 LSPNT
+461 LNS
-466 SYLSPNT
+466 NT

-483 DSEITA
+483 NSEITTA
-489 ETNDDGSMNKLVFD
+489 ANDDGSINKLVFE
-503 NSVFNNAGFYLTFNT
+503 NSIFNNANLYLIFTN
-518 KESKKSG
+518 KESREAG
-525 CAVSFC
+525 CSVSFC
-531 DISDRFSAVNLTKIE
+531 DISDRFSAVNLASIE
-546 GTISSG
+546 GTSSSG
-552 IVFLDNVSMVKDSCL
+552 NVLLESVSEVKDSCL

-573 YKTPTPII
+573 YKIPTSLV
-581 NFDSNNGEEIGT
+581 NFDSNRGEEIGAP
-593 CHGKVDLNYTPL
+593 HGKDDLSYTPL

>member
-11 KKDGEKRTLNFV
+11 KKDGKKRTLNFV
-23 SANVDKKD
+23 PANVDKKD
-31 VYSLMVEGKGSNIHI
+31 VYSLMVVGKNANIHI
-46 GYMTKAMTEKLL
+46 GYVTKALAEKLL
-58 SLDANGKKYIDRINF
+58 SLDSNGKKYIDRINF

-89 KIILDLPNKIDDAT
+89 KIVLDLPNKIDDES
-103 FLKSFNLFPCT
+103 FLTNFSLLPCT

-119 SKPLFLKVHSQFKYS
+119 TKPIFLKVHNIFSYS
-134 SNRGNVVLV
+134 SRIGNIVLV
-143 PNEEN
+143 PDEKN
-148 NSYEFD
+148 NVYETD
-154 SFSINNLIGN
+154 IFSISNQF
-164 GQEVILNI
+164 GQEQEILLNI
-172 CENKAEQLAIGNN
+172 CENKMQQLRIGPN
-185 DNSIDSSEIKYEIVT
+185 DNSIDSNGVKYEIVT
-200 TQPNASIDISSCR
+200 TEPNASVDIWSCR
-213 LPTRSQDKSQYIRF
+213 IPTRSQDKSQYIRF
-227 VGGKEVSLN
+227 VGGKELSLN

-246 VLDLNEI
+246 VLDLNEV
-253 ALVSKGSLKL
+253 ALVGKGSLKL

-268 NLNDDLEDASQ
+268 NLNDDLEDSSQ

-325 NADSDIELEA
+325 NSYSDIKIEA

-340 HFTLLHTHLSNGDK
+340 HFTLLHTTLSNGDK

-369 ANSGE
+369 MNSGE

-382 FSQFSTFENISNIS
+382 FSQFSTFENISSVS

-408 TINTDVSSH
+408 TINTDTSSH

-432 EDYKENGVSSER
+432 ADYEENGVSSER
-444 INKLNNC
+444 INKMNNC

-466 SYLSPNT
+466 S
-473 SLNAN
+473 LNAN
-478 NCVFT
+478 NCIFT

-489 ETNDDGSMNKLVFD
+489 ETNDDGSINKLIFD

-518 KESKKSG
+518 KESKESG
-525 CAVSFC
+525 CTVSFC
-531 DISDRFSAVNLTKIE
+531 DISDRFCAVNLTKME

-567 QNYNVS
+567 QDYNVS
-573 YKTPTPII
+573 YKTPTPIV
-581 NFDSNNGEEIGT
+581 NFDSNKGEEVGT
-593 CHGKVDLNYTPL
+593 PHGKDNLSYTPL

>member
-11 KKDGEKRTLNFV
+11 TKDGKKRTLNFV
-23 SANVDKKD
+23 PANVDKKD
-31 VYSLMVEGKGSNIHI
+31 VYSLMVEGKGNNIHI
-46 GYMTKAMTEKLL
+46 GYMTKAMAEKLL
-58 SLDANGKKYIDRINF
+58 SLDANGKRYIDRINF

-78 SKDDDSDIYGQ
+78 TKDDDSEIYGQ
-89 KIILDLPNKIDDAT
+89 KIVLDLPNKIDDPT
-103 FLKSFNLFPCT
+103 FLTSFTLLPCT

-119 SKPLFLKVHSQFKYS
+119 AKPLFLKVHSIFSYFS
-134 SNRGNVVLV
+134 RIGNVVLV
-143 PNEEN
+143 PDEKN
-148 NSYEFD
+148 NVYETYN
-154 SFSINNLIGN
+154 FSINNRIGKP
-164 GQEVILNI
+164 QEIILNI
-172 CENKAEQLAIGNN
+172 CENKAEQIVIGVN

-213 LPTRSQDKSQYIRF
+213 IPTRSQDKSQYIRF

-246 VLDLNEI
+246 VLDLNEV
-253 ALVSKGSLKL
+253 ALVSKGSLKF

-268 NLNDDLEDASQ
+268 NLSDDLEDASQ
-279 GCGLISYKNIDLIN
+279 GCGLISYKDIDLIN

-325 NADSDIELEA
+325 NSYSDIKLEA

-340 HFTLLHTHLSNGDK
+340 HFTLLHTTLSNGDK

-382 FSQFSTFENISNIS
+382 YSQFSTFENISNVS

-408 TINTDVSSH
+408 TINTDTSSH

-432 EDYKENGVSSER
+432 ADYEENGVSSER
-444 INKLNNC
+444 INKMNNC
-451 VINATGAPFY
+451 VINATGAPF
-461 LSPNT
+461 
-466 SYLSPNT
+466 YLSPNT

-518 KESKKSG
+518 KESKESG
-525 CAVSFC
+525 CTVSFC
-531 DISDRFSAVNLTKIE
+531 DISDRFCAVNLTKME

-573 YKTPTPII
+573 YKTPTPIV
-581 NFDSNNGEEIGT
+581 NFDSNKGEEIGAP
-593 CHGKVDLNYTPL
+593 HEKADLSYTPL

>member
-1 MALKELSCEI
+1 MALEELSCEI
-11 KKDGEKRTLNFV
+11 TKDKKKRTLNFV
-23 SANVDKKD
+23 SANVDRKE
-31 VYSLMVEGKGSNIHI
+31 VYSLMVEGKGNNIHI
-46 GYMTKAMTEKLL
+46 GYMTKAMAEKLL
-58 SLDANGKKYIDRINF
+58 SLDANGKRYIDRINF

-78 SKDDDSDIYGQ
+78 TKDDDSEIYGQ
-89 KIILDLPNKIDDAT
+89 KIVLDLPNKIDDST
-103 FLKSFNLFPCT
+103 FLTSFTLLPCT

-119 SKPLFLKVHSQFKYS
+119 AKPLFLKVHSIFSYS
-134 SNRGNVVLV
+134 SRIGNVVLI
-143 PNEEN
+143 PDEKN
-148 NSYEFD
+148 NVYETNN
-154 SFSINNLIGN
+154 FSINNRMGKP
-164 GQEVILNI
+164 QEVILNI
-172 CENKAEQLAIGNN
+172 CENKAEQIVIGVN

-213 LPTRSQDKSQYIRF
+213 LPTRSQDKSQYLRF

-246 VLDLNEI
+246 VLDLNEV
-253 ALVSKGSLKL
+253 ALVSKGSLKF

-268 NLNDDLEDASQ
+268 NLSDDLEDASQ
-279 GCGLISYKNIDLIN
+279 GCGLISYKDIDLIN

-325 NADSDIELEA
+325 NSYSDIKLEA

-340 HFTLLHTHLSNGDK
+340 HFTLLHTTLSNGDK

-374 KPLYLTRF
+374 KPLCLTRF
-382 FSQFSTFENISNIS
+382 FSQFSTFENISNVR

-408 TINTDVSSH
+408 TINTDTSSH

-427 YYTNF
+427 YYNYTNF
-432 EDYKENGVSSER
+432 EDYEANGVASER
-444 INKLNNC
+444 INKMNNC
-451 VINATGAPFY
+451 VINATGAPF
-461 LSPNT
+461 
-466 SYLSPNT
+466 YLSPNT

-489 ETNDDGSMNKLVFD
+489 ETNDDGSINKLIFD
-503 NSVFNNAGFYLTFNT
+503 NSVFNNAGFYLTFST
-518 KESKKSG
+518 KESKESG
-525 CAVSFC
+525 CTVSFC
-531 DISDRFSAVNLTKIE
+531 DISDRFCAVNLTKME

-552 IVFLDNVSMVKDSCL
+552 IVFLDNVSIVKDSCF

-573 YKTPTPII
+573 YKTPTPIV
-581 NFDSNNGEEIGT
+581 NFDSNKCEELGT
-593 CHGKVDLNYTPL
+593 PHGKVDLNYTPL

>member
-1 MALKELSCEI
+1 MALKELSCEVVKD
-11 KKDGEKRTLNFV
+11 KKKRTLNFV
-23 SANVDKKD
+23 SANVDNKD
-31 VYSLMVEGKGSNIHI
+31 VYSLMMDSKKGKDRIHI
-46 GYMTKAMTEKLL
+46 GYVTKAMAEKLL
-58 SLDANGKKYIDRINF
+58 SLDANGKRYIDRINF

-78 SKDDDSDIYGQ
+78 TKDDDSETYGQ
-89 KIILDLPNKIDDAT
+89 KIVLDLPNKIDDPT
-103 FLKSFNLFPCT
+103 FLTSFTLLPCT

-119 SKPLFLKVHSQFKYS
+119 AKPLFLKVHSIFSYS
-134 SNRGNVVLV
+134 SRIGNVVLV
-143 PNEEN
+143 PDEKN
-148 NSYEFD
+148 NVYETNNFL
-154 SFSINNLIGN
+154 INNQMGKP
-164 GQEVILNI
+164 QEVILNI
-172 CENKAEQLAIGNN
+172 CENKAEQIVIGVN

-213 LPTRSQDKSQYIRF
+213 LPTRSQDKSQYLRF

-246 VLDLNEI
+246 VLDLNEV
-253 ALVSKGSLKL
+253 ALVGKGSLKL

-268 NLNDDLEDASQ
+268 NLNDDLEDSSQ
-279 GCGLISYKNIDLIN
+279 GCGLISYKDIDLIN

-306 SLETLPSSSG
+306 SLETLPSSGG

-325 NADSDIELEA
+325 NSYSDIKLEA

-340 HFTLLHTHLSNGDK
+340 HFTLLHTTLSNGDK

-382 FSQFSTFENISNIS
+382 FSQFSTFENISSVS

-408 TINTDVSSH
+408 TINTDTSSH

-432 EDYKENGVSSER
+432 ADYEENGVSSER
-444 INKLNNC
+444 INKMNNC
-451 VINATGAPFY
+451 VINATRAPF
-461 LSPNT
+461 
-466 SYLSPNT
+466 YLSPNT

-489 ETNDDGSMNKLVFD
+489 EINDDGSINKLVFD
-503 NSVFNNAGFYLTFNT
+503 NSVFNNAGFYLTFGT
-518 KESKKSG
+518 KESKESG
-525 CAVSFC
+525 CTVSFC
-531 DISDRFSAVNLTKIE
+531 DISDRFSAVNLTKME

-573 YKTPTPII
+573 YKTPTPIV
-581 NFDSNNGEEIGT
+581 NFDPNKSEEIGT
-593 CHGKVDLNYTPL
+593 CHEKDNLSYTPL

>member
-11 KKDGEKRTLNFV
+11 KKDGKKRTLNFV
-23 SANVDKKD
+23 PANVDKKE
-31 VYSLMVEGKGSNIHI
+31 VYSLMVEGKNANIHI
-46 GYMTKAMTEKLL
+46 GYVTKAMAEKLL

-89 KIILDLPNKIDDAT
+89 KIVLDLPNKIDDES
-103 FLKSFNLFPCT
+103 FLTNFSLLPCT

-119 SKPLFLKVHSQFKYS
+119 SKPIFLKVHSIFSYS
-134 SNRGNVVLV
+134 STIGNIVLV
-143 PNEEN
+143 PDEKN
-148 NSYEFD
+148 NVYETD
-154 SFSINNLIGN
+154 IFSISNQLGRE
-164 GQEVILNI
+164 QEILLNI
-172 CENKAEQLAIGNN
+172 CENKTQQLRIGPN
-185 DNSIDSSEIKYEIVT
+185 DNSIEPNGIKYEIVT

-213 LPTRSQDKSQYIRF
+213 IPTRSQDKSQYIRF
-227 VGGKEVSLN
+227 VGGKELSLN

-246 VLDLNEI
+246 VLDLNEV
-253 ALVSKGSLKL
+253 ALVGKDGLKL
-263 KFVKI
+263 HFVKI
-268 NLNDDLEDASQ
+268 NLSDDLEDASQ

-325 NADSDIELEA
+325 NSYSDIKIEA

-340 HFTLLHTHLSNGDK
+340 HFTLLHTTLSNGDK

-369 ANSGE
+369 MNSGE

-382 FSQFSTFENISNIS
+382 FSQFSTFENISSVS

-408 TINTDVSSH
+408 TINTDTSSH

-432 EDYKENGVSSER
+432 ADYEANGVSSER
-444 INKLNNC
+444 INKMNNC
-451 VINATGAPFY
+451 VINATRAPF
-461 LSPNT
+461 
-466 SYLSPNT
+466 YLSPNT

-489 ETNDDGSMNKLVFD
+489 ETNDDGSINKLVFD
-503 NSVFNNAGFYLTFNT
+503 NSIFNNAGFYLTFST
-518 KESKKSG
+518 KESKESG

-531 DISDRFSAVNLTKIE
+531 DISDRFCAVNLTKME

-573 YKTPTPII
+573 YKTPTPIV
-581 NFDSNNGEEIGT
+581 NFDPNKSEEIGT
-593 CHGKVDLNYTPL
+593 CHEKDNLSYTPL

>member
-11 KKDGEKRTLNFV
+11 KKDGKKRTLNFV
-23 SANVDKKD
+23 PANVDRKD
-31 VYSLMVEGKGSNIHI
+31 VYSLMVVGKNANIHI
-46 GYMTKAMTEKLL
+46 GYMTKAMAEKLL
-58 SLDANGKKYIDRINF
+58 SLDASGKRYIDRVNF

-78 SKDDDSDIYGQ
+78 TKDDDSETFGQ
-89 KIILDLPNKIDDAT
+89 KIVLDLPNKIDDAT

-114 YASKR
+114 YASKK

-185 DNSIDSSEIKYEIVT
+185 DNSIDSSGIKYEIVT
-200 TQPNASIDISSCR
+200 TQPNASIDIWSCR
-213 LPTRSQDKSQYIRF
+213 IPTRSQDKSQYLRF
-227 VGGKEVSLN
+227 VSDKVISLGSL
-236 HFEISCDDIN
+236 EIDCDDIN
-246 VLDLNEI
+246 VLDLNEV
-253 ALVSKGSLKL
+253 ALVGKGALNLKY
-263 KFVKI
+263 VKI
-268 NLNDDLEDASQ
+268 NLRDDLEDASQ
-279 GCGLISYKNIDLIN
+279 GCGLFSYSDVNLE
-293 STLNVTGLSHFQG
+293 SVTLNLTGVSRFKG
-306 SLETLPSSSG
+306 NLETLPSSANG
-316 IPILNFDRF
+316 VPILNFDRF
-325 NADSDIELEA
+325 YSYSGINIVPKD
-335 SNSGS
+335 GS
-340 HFTLLHTHLSNGDK
+340 HFTLLHTTLSNGNNY
-354 PIYLRDTIWMSDVSI
+354 IYLRDTVWMSDVSI

-382 FSQFSTFENISNIS
+382 YSQFSTFENISNVS

-408 TINTDVSSH
+408 TINTDTSSH

-432 EDYKENGVSSER
+432 ADYEANGVSSER
-444 INKLNNC
+444 INKMNNC

-466 SYLSPNT
+466 S
-473 SLNAN
+473 LNAN

-483 DSEITA
+483 DSQITA
-489 ETNDDGSMNKLVFD
+489 ETNDDGSINKLIFD
-503 NSVFNNAGFYLTFNT
+503 NSVFNNAGFYLTFST
-518 KESKKSG
+518 KEGKESG
-525 CAVSFC
+525 CTVSFC
-531 DISDRFSAVNLTKIE
+531 DISDRFSAVNLTKME

-552 IVFLDNVSMVKDSCL
+552 IVFLENVSMVKDSCL

-581 NFDSNNGEEIGT
+581 NFDSNKCEELGT
-593 CHGKVDLNYTPL
+593 PHGKVDLNYTPL

>member
-11 KKDGEKRTLNFV
+11 KKDGKKRTLNFV
-23 SANVDKKD
+23 PANVDRKEA
-31 VYSLMVEGKGSNIHI
+31 YSLMVVGKNANIHI
-46 GYMTKAMTEKLL
+46 GYMTKAMVEKLL
-58 SLDANGKKYIDRINF
+58 SLDSNGKRYIDRINF

-78 SKDDDSDIYGQ
+78 SKDDDTETYGQ
-89 KIILDLPNKIDDAT
+89 KIVLDLPNKIDDPT
-103 FLKSFNLFPCT
+103 FLTSFTLLPCT

-119 SKPLFLKVHSQFKYS
+119 AKPLFLKVHSIFSYS
-134 SNRGNVVLV
+134 SRIGNVVLI
-143 PNEEN
+143 PDEKN
-148 NSYEFD
+148 NLYETYN
-154 SFSINNLIGN
+154 FSINNQMGIP
-164 GQEVILNI
+164 QEVILNI
-172 CENKAEQLAIGNN
+172 CENKAEQIVIGVN
-185 DNSIDSSEIKYEIVT
+185 DNGVDSSGIKYEIVT

-213 LPTRSQDKSQYIRF
+213 LPTRSQDKSQYLRF

-246 VLDLNEI
+246 VLDLNEV
-253 ALVSKGSLKL
+253 ALVGKDGLKL
-263 KFVKI
+263 HFVKI
-268 NLNDDLEDASQ
+268 NLSDDLEDASQ

-325 NADSDIELEA
+325 NSYSDIKIEA

-340 HFTLLHTHLSNGDK
+340 HFTLLHTTLSNGDK

-369 ANSGE
+369 MNSGE

-382 FSQFSTFENISNIS
+382 FSQFSTFENISSVS

-408 TINTDVSSH
+408 TINTDTSSH
-417 DRAIFISSKE
+417 DRVIFISSKE
-427 YYTNF
+427 YYINF
-432 EDYKENGVSSER
+432 EDYEANGVSSER

-451 VINATGAPFY
+451 VIDATGAPF
-461 LSPNT
+461 
-466 SYLSPNT
+466 YLSPNT

-489 ETNDDGSMNKLVFD
+489 ETNDDGSINKLVFD
-503 NSVFNNAGFYLTFNT
+503 NSVFNNAGFYLTFST
-518 KESKKSG
+518 KESKESG
-525 CAVSFC
+525 CTVSFC
-531 DISDRFSAVNLTKIE
+531 DISDRFSAVNLTKME

-552 IVFLDNVSMVKDSCL
+552 IVFLDNVSIVKDSCF

-581 NFDSNNGEEIGT
+581 NFDSNKGEEVGT
-593 CHGKVDLNYTPL
+593 AHEKDDLSYTPL

>member
-11 KKDGEKRTLNFV
+11 KKDGKKRTLNFV
-23 SANVDKKD
+23 PANVDKKD
-31 VYSLMVEGKGSNIHI
+31 VYSLMVEGKGNNIHI
-46 GYMTKAMTEKLL
+46 GYMTKEMAEKLL
-58 SLDANGKKYIDRINF
+58 SLDANGKRYIDRINF

-78 SKDDDSDIYGQ
+78 SKDDDTEIYGQ
-89 KIILDLPNKIDDAT
+89 KIVLDLPNKIDDES
-103 FLKSFNLFPCT
+103 FLTNFSLLPCT

-119 SKPLFLKVHSQFKYS
+119 SKPIFLKVHSIFSYS
-134 SNRGNVVLV
+134 SRIGNIVLV
-143 PNEEN
+143 PDEKN
-148 NSYEFD
+148 NVYETD
-154 SFSINNLIGN
+154 IFSISNQF
-164 GQEVILNI
+164 GQEQEILLNI
-172 CENKAEQLAIGNN
+172 CENKTQQLRIGPN
-185 DNSIDSSEIKYEIVT
+185 DNSIEPNGIKYEIVT
-200 TQPNASIDISSCR
+200 TEPNASVNIGSCR
-213 LPTRSQDKSQYIRF
+213 IPTRSQDKSQYLRF
-227 VGGKEVSLN
+227 VSDKEISLN
-236 HFEISCDDIN
+236 HLEIDCDDIN
-246 VLDLNEI
+246 VLDLNEV
-253 ALVSKGSLKL
+253 ALVGKGSLKF

-268 NLNDDLEDASQ
+268 NLSDDLEDASQ
-279 GCGLISYKNIDLIN
+279 GCGLISYKDIDLIN

-325 NADSDIELEA
+325 NADSDIKLEA

-382 FSQFSTFENISNIS
+382 YSQFSTFENISSVS

-401 FTEAKNL
+401 FIEAKNL

-417 DRAIFISSKE
+417 DRAIAICSEE
-427 YYTNF
+427 YYINF
-432 EDYKENGVSSER
+432 EDYKDNGVSSER
-444 INKLNNC
+444 INKMNNC
-451 VINATGAPFY
+451 VINATGSDQFY
-461 LSPNT
+461 LSA
-466 SYLSPNT
+466 NT

-483 DSEITA
+483 NSAITTA
-489 ETNDDGSMNKLVFD
+489 TNDDGLINKLILD
-503 NSVFNNAGFYLTFNT
+503 NSTINNAGFYLTFST
-518 KESKKSG
+518 KESKESG
-525 CAVSFC
+525 CTVSFC
-531 DISDRFSAVNLTKIE
+531 DISDRFSAVNLTKME

-573 YKTPTPII
+573 YKTPTPIV
-581 NFDSNNGEEIGT
+581 NFDPNKSEEIGT
-593 CHGKVDLNYTPL
+593 CHEKDNLSYTPL